1 MSKFDTNDLRVAFED
16 GRKFERQRIL
26 DLLRNNIIKDEKNG
40 DAHNQYRW
48 YVKQFNQEDHWDIG
62 EL

>member
-1 MSKFDTNDLRVAFED
+1 MPFDAQDLKVAFED

-26 DLLRNNIIKDEKNG
+26 DLLRNRIITDVNNG
-40 DAHNQYRW
+40 DQRNNYVG
-48 YVKQFNQEDHWDIG
+48 YVKEFNAEDHWDIG